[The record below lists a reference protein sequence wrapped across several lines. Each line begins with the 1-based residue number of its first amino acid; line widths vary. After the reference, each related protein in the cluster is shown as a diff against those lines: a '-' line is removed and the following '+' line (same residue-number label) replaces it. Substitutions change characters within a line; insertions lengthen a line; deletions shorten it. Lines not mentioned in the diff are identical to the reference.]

1 MFKDVVKHLNISAA
15 EKEKVNIALSMSYAA
30 GSQSLSLS
38 NLLYCTDH
46 NNEIFL
52 IMLYQ
57 PKNWLVGR
65 LLQKWFLLMLRVS
78 HFFVVKVL

>member
-46 NNEIFL
+46 NNETFFYYAIPAKKL
-52 IMLYQ
+52 ASRQ
-57 PKNWLVGR
+57 AASKV
-65 LLQKWFLLMLRVS
+65 VS
-78 HFFVVKVL
+78 ADAQSFTFFVVKVL

>member
-38 NLLYCTDH
+38 NLLYLYCTDH
-46 NNEIFL
+46 NNETFFYYAIPAKKL
-52 IMLYQ
+52 ASRQ
-57 PKNWLVGR
+57 AASKV
-65 LLQKWFLLMLRVS
+65 VS
-78 HFFVVKVL
+78 ADAQSFTFFCR